1 MAAAVMS
8 YMALAGTAGYA
19 CWLLRRALGKNPGF
33 ASWHM
38 FAGVRQ
44 ATFHLRRSSSDT
56 YRFNPWDFLPHSE
69 LKLSRPELDL
79 LLVYV
84 ARVHHLDDLHG
95 TVSLQE
101 GSEVTTLRVENS
113 RVLD

>member
-1 MAAAVMS
+1 MAAAITS
-8 YMALAGTAGYA
+8 YVTLLGTTGYA
-19 CWLLRRALGKNPGF
+19 YWLACRAFRKKPGF

-44 ATFHLRRSSSDT
+44 ATFDLRRESSDT

-101 GSEVTTLRVENS
+101 GADRMTLRVVNS